1 MQNIIIKFKRI
12 EVIKADLRNHTLHFG
27 IHYDEDEKPMYFKKI
42 YDLRENV
49 DSFVHKLISDIK
61 MKCRKENTMP
71 IDDLDFL
78 NHYTNIL
85 IHQKGDGQQ
94 IEKIAN
100 AVKRFKDKV
109 RNLNSFGR
117 HESYIQ
123 KYNEFIGLKANLE

>member
-1 MQNIIIKFKRI
+1 MENIILKFKRI
-12 EVIKADLRNHTLHFG
+12 EVVKVDLRNKALHLG
-27 IHYDEDEKPMYFKKI
+27 VYYNEDEKQMYFKKI

-49 DSFVHKLISDIK
+49 DTFVHKLISDIK
-61 MKCRKENTMP
+61 RQCRKENTMP

-85 IHQKGDGQQ
+85 IHQRGDGQT

-100 AVKRFKDKV
+100 AIKRFKDKV
-109 RNLNSFGR
+109 RNLNTFDR

-123 KYNEFIGLKANLE
+123 RYNEFIGLKANLE